1 MPYIEVPRHATA
13 SGHNEPQI
21 PEISSAAQSLTAEAS
36 TASQAVPPLSK
47 IDREPLESTPA
58 TAVSAAA
65 APLPPDHRT
74 GDTPLIEP
82 RSAEGAAVRE
92 TVAPVSPFAP
102 VHEARLLARTDL
114 SEMHIGLQTT
124 AFGTVEVHAVVRESQ
139 VGISIGSE
147 RGELHKLMTNEMPAL
162 SVRLQEHDLRLDQVR
177 FFDQGPRFDAG
188 SGSGSDGRA
197 SSFEQQRT
205 AVLGALRP
213 REPTADIG
221 KSEILMERTA
231 GLNVHA

>member
-1 MPYIEVPRHATA
+1 
-13 SGHNEPQI
+13 
-21 PEISSAAQSLTAEAS
+21 
-36 TASQAVPPLSK
+36 
-47 IDREPLESTPA
+47 
-58 TAVSAAA
+58 
-65 APLPPDHRT
+65 
-74 GDTPLIEP
+74 
-82 RSAEGAAVRE
+82 
-92 TVAPVSPFAP
+92 
-102 VHEARLLARTDL
+102 LLARTDL